1 MIKLIIYLVM
11 VGNVFSEA
19 DYVYEDPPLPSPP
32 AMPPYVPPVPDI
44 WTTKSPEYT
53 SDMCRTLD
61 SPLPEFVDYKEY
73 EHYTAYEEGQ
83 SICRS
88 CVDKCGN
95 TAGECK
101 S

>member
-11 VGNVFSEA
+11 GGNAFSEA
-19 DYVYEDPPLPSPP
+19 DYEYEDPPLPSPL
-32 AMPPYVPPVPDI
+32 AMPPYFPPVTDI

-53 SDMCRTLD
+53 SDMCRTSD

-73 EHYTAYEEGQ
+73 EHYTEEDQ

-95 TAGECK
+95 AAGECK